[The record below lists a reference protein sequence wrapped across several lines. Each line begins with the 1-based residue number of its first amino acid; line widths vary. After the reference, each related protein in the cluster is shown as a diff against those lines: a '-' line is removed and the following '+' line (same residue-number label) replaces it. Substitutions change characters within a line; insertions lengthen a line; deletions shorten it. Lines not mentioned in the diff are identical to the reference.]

1 MKYNFSLLIIF
12 TFLISNSQTINL
24 NESYLTDYLRT
35 SQLLGTFESEV
46 SFTLRPFDIGKNGI
60 EINKEIF
67 DTEKYAPT
75 LLSFLKGNG
84 KIKILPVDYNIEFNS
99 RHPYNRNNGS
109 MVPNRGY
116 QHIISAGIYA
126 EIGPLSIQ
134 LKPEYLYSQNKDFEG
149 FGEGPNGHYSAI
161 WAKRYNLWN
170 HIDMPERFGEK
181 SISKTLI
188 GQSSIRLNFKG
199 LSLGISNENIWWGPS
214 IRNSI
219 MMSNHARGF
228 KHITFNTTKPLK
240 TKIGNFEWQVISGR
254 LESSGFNPPNT
265 DMEHAGTKLFIPK
278 IAQIQSSI
286 PDWRYLQ
293 GYSITYSPKWVPG
306 LSLGFIRWV
315 QMYSR
320 LVRGKYYW
328 MEGNPTWFPA
338 FQNLF
343 RKNDKYENYEAQ
355 TNQAAGV
362 FLRWLWKDSKAEI
375 YVDYDHNDSKQNIR
389 DLLLD
394 SDHSRAVT
402 VGLQKIFKISKDNYL
417 FSWEWT
423 QMEQTA
429 SRLVRSAGS
438 WYRHGW
444 TFDGYTNEGEVLG
457 AGIGPGSNSQY
468 FALNRIRDKEK
479 LGIALEII
487 DQDNDF
493 YYDAFSDRNGEW
505 GDFRRYWK
513 DFNLHVNFSK
523 KYKNLWLSS
532 NLMYSRSL
540 NYQWDLD
547 DMATE
552 YYHPGNDVN
561 NFHMTL
567 KLAYLIPLA
576 N

>member
-1 MKYNFSLLIIF
+1 MKYNFFLFLFF
-12 TFLISNSQTINL
+12 TFLTSSSQTINL

-35 SQLLGTFESEV
+35 SQLLGDFKSDV
-46 SFTLRPFDIGKNGI
+46 SFTLKPFDIGKNGL
-60 EINKEIF
+60 EINKETF
-67 DTEKYAPT
+67 DAEKYAPT
-75 LLSFLKGNG
+75 VLSFLKGNG
-84 KIKILPVDYNIEFNS
+84 KIKILPIDYNIEFNS
-99 RHPYNRNNGS
+99 HHPYNRNNGS
-109 MVPNRGY
+109 MIPNRGY
-116 QHIISAGIYA
+116 QHIISGGVYA

-149 FGEGPNGHYSAI
+149 FGEGPNGHYPII
-161 WAKRYNLWN
+161 WKNRYKLWN
-170 HIDMPERFGEK
+170 QIDMPERFGEK

-199 LSLGISNENIWWGPS
+199 LSLGVSNENIWWGPS

-240 TKIGNFEWQVISGR
+240 TKIGNFEWQIISGR
-254 LESSGFNPPNT
+254 LESSGYLPAGS
-265 DMEHAGTKLFIPK
+265 DRQYAGTNIYSTK
-278 IAQIQSSI
+278 INQIGNNE
-286 PDWRYLQ
+286 DWRYLQ
-293 GYSITYSPKWVPG
+293 GYSITYSPKWVSG
-306 LSLGFIRWV
+306 LSMGFIRWV
-315 QMYSR
+315 QMYSA
-320 LVRGKYYW
+320 LVEGKYTW

-338 FQNLF
+338 FSNLF
-343 RKNDKYENYEAQ
+343 RKNDEFFDYEEQ

-362 FLRWLWKDSKAEI
+362 FLRWLWKESNTEI
-375 YVDYDHNDSKQNIR
+375 YAEFHYNDSKNNIR

-402 VGLQKIFKISKDNYL
+402 LGLQKVFKISTDNYL

-429 SRLVRSAGS
+429 GRLLRSAGS
-438 WYRHGW
+438 WYEHGY
-444 TFDGYTNEGEVLG
+444 TTDGYTNEGEVLG
-457 AGIGPGSNSQY
+457 AGIGPGSNSHY
-468 FALNRIRDKEK
+468 FAISRIRDKEK
-479 LGIALEII
+479 LGLALEII

-493 YYDAFSDRNGEW
+493 YHEAFASASDP
-505 GDFRRYWK
+505 RRYWK
-513 DFNLHVNFSK
+513 DFNLHLNFSK

-540 NYQWDLD
+540 NYQWDLED
-547 DMATE
+547 TATP

-567 KLAYLIPLA
+567 KLAYLFPLA

>member
-1 MKYNFSLLIIF
+1 MKYNFFLFLFF
-12 TFLISNSQTINL
+12 TFLVSSSQTINL
-24 NESYLTDYLRT
+24 NESHLTDYLRT
-35 SQLLGTFESEV
+35 SQLLGDFKSEV
-46 SFTLRPFDIGKNGI
+46 SFTLKPFDIGKNGI

-67 DTEKYAPT
+67 NTEKYAPT

-84 KIKILPVDYNIEFNS
+84 KIKILPIDYNIEFNS
-99 RHPYNRNNGS
+99 HHPYNRNNGS
-109 MVPNRGY
+109 MGPNRGY
-116 QHIISAGIYA
+116 QHILSAGIYA

-134 LKPEYLYSQNKDFEG
+134 LKPEYLFSENKDFEG
-149 FGEGPNGHYSAI
+149 FGEGPNGHYSKI
-161 WAKRYNLWN
+161 WAIRYNLWN
-170 HIDMPERFGEK
+170 HLDIPERFGEK
-181 SISKTLI
+181 SINKTLI

-199 LSLGISNENIWWGPS
+199 LSLGVSNENIWWGPS
-214 IRNSI
+214 VRNSI

-228 KHITFNTTKPLK
+228 KHITFNTTKPLQ
-240 TKIGNFEWQVISGR
+240 TKIGNFEWQLITGR

-265 DMEHAGTKLFIPK
+265 EMEHAGSKLFVPK
-278 IAQIQSSI
+278 IAQIQSGT

-320 LVRGKYYW
+320 LVRGKYWW
-328 MEGNPTWFPA
+328 MEQKTNWFPV
-338 FQNLF
+338 FNNLF
-343 RKNDKYENYEAQ
+343 RKNDKYADYEEQ
-355 TNQAAGV
+355 TNQAAGL
-362 FLRWLWKDSKAEI
+362 FLRWLWKDSKAEVYI
-375 YVDYDHNDSKQNIR
+375 DYHHNDSKQNIR
-389 DLLLD
+389 DLFLD

-402 VGLQKIFKISKDNYL
+402 VGLQKVFKINSDNYL
-417 FSWEWT
+417 FSWEST

-438 WYRHGW
+438 WYRHRW
-444 TFDGYTNEGEVLG
+444 VFDGYTNEGEVLG
-457 AGIGPGSNSQY
+457 AGIGPGSNSHY
-468 FALNRIRDKEK
+468 FALSRIRDKEK

-487 DQDNDF
+487 ENDNDF
-493 YYDAFSDRNGEW
+493 AYEAFSTQDGNW
-505 GDFRRYWK
+505 GDYRRYWK
-513 DFNLHVNFSK
+513 DFNLHLNFSK

-547 DMATE
+547 DYATP
-552 YYHPGNDVN
+552 YHHPGNDVN

-567 KLAYLIPLA
+567 KLAYLIPLS

>member
-1 MKYNFSLLIIF
+1 MKYNFFLFLFF
-12 TFLISNSQTINL
+12 TFHVSNSQTINL

-35 SQLLGTFESEV
+35 SQLLGDFKSDV
-46 SFTLRPFDIGKNGI
+46 SFTLKPLDIGKNGL

-67 DTEKYAPT
+67 DIEKYAPT
-75 LLSFLKGNG
+75 VLSFFKNKGN
-84 KIKILPVDYNIEFNS
+84 IKILPVDYNIEFNS
-99 RHPYNRNNGS
+99 HHPYNRNNGS
-109 MVPNRGY
+109 MGPNRGY
-116 QHIISAGIYA
+116 QHILSAGIYA

-149 FGEGPNGHYSAI
+149 FGEGPNGHFSLI
-161 WAKRYNLWN
+161 WAKRYKLWN
-170 HIDMPERFGEK
+170 KIDMPERFGEK

-199 LSLGISNENIWWGPS
+199 MSLGVSNENIWWGPS

-219 MMSNHARGF
+219 MMSNQARGF

-240 TKIGNFEWQVISGR
+240 TIIGNFEWQVISGR
-254 LESSGFNPPNT
+254 LESSGYLPAGF
-265 DMEHAGTKLFIPK
+265 DRQHAGTNIYVPK
-278 IAQIQSSI
+278 INQRGATD
-286 PDWRYLQ
+286 DWRYLQ
-293 GYSITYSPKWVPG
+293 GYSITYSPKWVSG

-315 QMYSR
+315 QMYGA
-320 LVRGKYYW
+320 LVEGGYPWLEGK
-328 MEGNPTWFPA
+328 PTWFPA
-338 FQNLF
+338 FRNLF
-343 RKNDKYENYEAQ
+343 RKNDNYENYEAQ

-362 FLRWLWKDSKAEI
+362 FLRWLWEDSNAEI
-375 YVDYDHNDSKQNIR
+375 YVDYNHNDAKQNIR

-402 VGLQKIFKISKDNYL
+402 IGLQKIFKINNDDFL

-429 SRLVRSAGS
+429 SRLLRNAGS
-438 WYRHGW
+438 WYEHSW
-444 TFDGYTNEGEVLG
+444 TYDGYTNEGEVLG
-457 AGIGPGSNSQY
+457 AGIGPGSNSHY
-468 FALNRIRDKEK
+468 FALNRIREKEK
-479 LGIALEII
+479 LGIAFEII

-493 YYDAFSDRNGEW
+493 YYEAFASAQDP
-505 GDFRRYWK
+505 RRYWK
-513 DFNLHVNFSK
+513 DFNLHINFSK

-547 DMATE
+547 DTATS

>member
-1 MKYNFSLLIIF
+1 MKYNFFLFLFF
-12 TFLISNSQTINL
+12 TFFVSTSQTINL
-24 NESYLTDYLRT
+24 NESYLTDYLRI
-35 SQLLGTFESEV
+35 SQLLGKFKSEV
-46 SFTLRPFDIGKNGI
+46 SFTLKPLDIGKNGI
-60 EINKEIF
+60 QINKEIF

-75 LLSFLKGNG
+75 ILSFLKGNG
-84 KIKILPVDYNIEFNS
+84 KIKILPIDYNIEFNS
-99 RHPYNRNNGS
+99 HHPYNRNNGS
-109 MVPNRGY
+109 MGPNRGY
-116 QHIISAGIYA
+116 QHILSAGIYA

-134 LKPEYLYSQNKDFEG
+134 LKPEYLFSENKDFEG
-149 FGEGPNGHYSAI
+149 FGEGPNGHYSGI
-161 WAKRYNLWN
+161 WAKRYKLWN
-170 HIDMPERFGEK
+170 KIDMPERFGEK

-199 LSLGISNENIWWGPS
+199 LSLGVSNENIWWGPS

-254 LESSGFNPPNT
+254 LESSEYLPAGS
-265 DMEHAGTKLFIPK
+265 DRQHAGTNIYVPK
-278 IAQIQSSI
+278 INQRGETD
-286 PDWRYLQ
+286 DWRYLQ
-293 GYSITYSPKWVPG
+293 GYTITYSPKWVSG

-315 QMYSR
+315 SMYGA
-320 LVRGKYYW
+320 LVEGKYLW
-328 MEGNPTWFPA
+328 LEGSPTWFPA
-338 FQNLF
+338 FSNLF

-355 TNQAAGV
+355 TNQAAGL

-375 YVDYDHNDSKQNIR
+375 YVDYNHNDAKQNIR

-402 VGLQKIFKISKDNYL
+402 VGLQKVFEISADNFL

-429 SRLVRSAGS
+429 SRLLRDAGS
-438 WYRHGW
+438 WYEHSW
-444 TFDGYTNEGEVLG
+444 TYDGYTNKGEVLG
-457 AGIGPGSNSQY
+457 AGIGPGSNSHY
-468 FALNRIRDKEK
+468 FALSRIRDKEK

-493 YYDAFSDRNGEW
+493 YHEAFASARDP
-505 GDFRRYWK
+505 RRYWK
-513 DFNLHVNFSK
+513 DFNLHLNFLK

-547 DMATE
+547 DTATP

>member
-1 MKYNFSLLIIF
+1 
-12 TFLISNSQTINL
+12 
-24 NESYLTDYLRT
+24 
-35 SQLLGTFESEV
+35 V
-46 SFTLRPFDIGKNGI
+46 SFTIKPFDIGKNGI
-60 EINKEIF
+60 KINKEIF

-75 LLSFLKGNG
+75 VLRFLKGNG
-84 KIKILPVDYNIEFNS
+84 KIKILPIDYNIEFNS
-99 RHPYNRNNGS
+99 HHPYNRNNGS
-109 MVPNRGY
+109 MIPNRGY
-116 QHIISAGIYA
+116 QHIISTGIYA

-134 LKPEYLYSQNKDFEG
+134 LKPEHLYSQNKDFEG
-149 FGEGPNGHYSAI
+149 FGEGPNGHYPII
-161 WAKRYNLWN
+161 WSKRYLLWN

-181 SISKTLI
+181 SINKKLI
-188 GQSSIRLNFKG
+188 GQSSIRLNYKG
-199 LSLGISNENIWWGPS
+199 LSLGVSNENIWWGPS

-228 KHITFNTTKPLK
+228 KHITFNTTRPLK
-240 TKIGNFEWQVISGR
+240 TIIGNFEWQVISGR
-254 LESSGFNPPNT
+254 LESSGYLPPNSNFQY
-265 DMEHAGTKLFIPK
+265 AGTNVYVPK
-278 IAQIQSSI
+278 ANQNGLTN
-286 PDWRYLQ
+286 DWRYLQ
-293 GYSITYSPKWVPG
+293 GYSITYSPKWVSG

-315 QMYSR
+315 QMYAA
-320 LVRGKYYW
+320 LVEGKYWW
-328 MEGNPTWFPA
+328 MEGSPTWFPA

-362 FLRWLWKDSKAEI
+362 FLRWLWKDSNAEI

-402 VGLQKIFKISKDNYL
+402 VGLQKVFKIKNDDYL

-423 QMEQTA
+423 QLEQTA
-429 SRLVRSAGS
+429 SRLLRNAGS
-438 WYRHGW
+438 WYEHTW
-444 TFDGYTNEGEVLG
+444 SYDGYTNEGEVLG
-457 AGIGPGSNSQY
+457 AGIGPGSNSHY
-468 FALNRIRDKEK
+468 FALSRIRNKEK

-493 YYDAFSDRNGEW
+493 YHQAFASAQDS
-505 GDFRRYWK
+505 RRYWK
-513 DFNLHVNFSK
+513 DFNLHFNFYK
-523 KYKNLWLSS
+523 KYKNLWLST

-547 DMATE
+547 DTATP

-567 KLAYLIPLA
+567 KLSYLIPLA